1 MVPALCVFPADASA
15 YFFSL
20 LSSLK
25 GYSMTLVFR
34 NELGTSLPVVIKPR
48 TANTSAAVLASLVR
62 DTDAAHDDIQH
73 ATWIG
78 YHFRHEHN

>member
-25 GYSMTLVFR
+25 GYSMTLVLR

-48 TANTSAAVLASLVR
+48 TASKHLGSSVGKSGSGHRLPQ
-62 DTDAAHDDIQH
+62 I
-73 ATWIG
+73 
-78 YHFRHEHN
+78 